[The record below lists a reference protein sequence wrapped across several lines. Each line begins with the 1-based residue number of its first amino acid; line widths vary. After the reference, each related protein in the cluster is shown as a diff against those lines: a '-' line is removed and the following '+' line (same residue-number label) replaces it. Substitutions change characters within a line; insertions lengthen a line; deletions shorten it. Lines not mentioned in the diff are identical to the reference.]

1 MIWYLSSR
9 EEQTTETELRAMA
22 AEPIQGWSRR
32 PTGAKTP
39 AATGMPTCGLN
50 QCSIMYTVE

>member
-9 EEQTTETELRAMA
+9 EEQTTETELRAMV

-50 QCSIMYTVE
+50 